1 MNTQLLFFT
10 EIFYKYIVLCKAKD
24 IEKIYGGKMRRLV
37 TLSVVLILLCA
48 LLTQNVFA
56 GTEELSQA
64 KSWYIV
70 KRAGSAPS
78 FPPEAE
84 TVKKYGGIYLDEKSI
99 ELGNKYIYL
108 TFDAGYEN
116 GNITRII
123 DILNDCDV
131 KASFFI
137 LSNLADR
144 NKELLKKMVES
155 GHLLCNHSST
165 HPDMTTVSTVEMLDE
180 LKRLEDYCY
189 AETGLTVSK
198 YFRFPQGKYTAEHLK
213 ALKEAGYK
221 AVFWSLC
228 YADWDNAK
236 QVSPESAKKMLLSFT
251 HDGAIVLLHPT
262 SATNVMI
269 LRDLIT
275 EWKSMGY
282 TFKTLENL

>member
-1 MNTQLLFFT
+1 MKNYT
-10 EIFYKYIVLCKAKD
+10 V
-24 IEKIYGGKMRRLV
+24 RLAA
-37 TLSVVLILLCA
+37 ILLLSIF
-48 LLTQNVFA
+48 LLSPFTAV
-56 GTEELSQA
+56 A
-64 KSWYIV
+64 KETSSVSWYV
-70 KRAGSAPS
+70 KRNGNLCPDFPLSREILQKYNSYCIDDSAS
-78 FPPEAE
+78 DND
-84 TVKKYGGIYLDEKSI
+84 KK
-99 ELGNKYIYL
+99 IYL

-123 DILNDCDV
+123 DILNECDV

-144 NKELLKKMVES
+144 NKELLKKMVDS

-198 YFRFPQGKYTAEHLK
+198 YFRFPEGKYTAEHLK
-213 ALKEAGYK
+213 ALNKAGYK